1 MKNLFLGKSFK
12 ILLGAISVLLILV
25 IVTAGNSSFG
35 TYIVNLFTMPMQKAT
50 VNAVDSAK
58 DTQKSADELQ
68 EEVNSL
74 EAENRKL
81 RDMLVDY
88 YDIKGQNEQLKK
100 YYNMEENKN

>member
-1 MKNLFLGKSFK
+1 MKNLFSGKSFK

-58 DTQKSADELQ
+58 
-68 EEVNSL
+68 
-74 EAENRKL
+74 
-81 RDMLVDY
+81 
-88 YDIKGQNEQLKK
+88 
-100 YYNMEENKN
+100 

>member
-1 MKNLFLGKSFK
+1 MKNLFSGKSFK

-74 EAENRKL
+74 EAEIVSFVICL
-81 RDMLVDY
+81 LIIMT
-88 YDIKGQNEQLKK
+88 LKDK
-100 YYNMEENKN
+100 MNSLKIL